1 MTEEEMKKLIAE
13 FRKKNEEMC
22 DILDILLVDDNY
34 RRISGHLCINDI
46 LAGIDPDWDRL

>member
-46 LAGIDPDWDRL
+46 LDCIDPDWDRL